1 MGLAY
6 TDVKKGKPTGRTGTQ
21 TVGSGEAGGFQAAND
36 WMSQERTEVFGAE
49 KKTQVKL
56 DPLQVCLY
64 PTFLSLPEEAL
75 QEDLRENLQTLVSET
90 LSNDYGEN
98 FVYFAF
104 TDAKIDW
111 YSGEESEPICGSL
124 QHRLPGVDTPAATPR
139 DAYLLQSSTPCTCAL
154 YSGATVMFKTG
165 ENRASDAGNAP
176 SGATSETL
184 EPKIASALTD
194 GLVPLL
200 HEDEPS
206 GEDARRRPFYTEL
219 KGASVSWS
227 AAQRQQGGKLVYA
240 DAKEPPAEGT
250 EQLAPS
256 ESDPNPATILDEG
269 VEDSTTIE
277 VIGVNAL
284 EAGAMQ
290 EQPKANAFSTTR
302 GKILASV
309 LGALVFVSLAAL
321 FVRLCY
327 KKNQRRKE
335 QVRTGKTSDQNTVIT
350 ESPDAVDVE
359 IAGAVRSR
367 RKGSIG
373 SASSADSDDLSEN
386 AQCKTPGKIVDTIS
400 VGSEW
405 TLTTGVTDGVASALG
420 LQSTGSKTLA
430 EMMAAK
436 ETFDRDRQITLQ
448 KDMLQSEWS
457 GAVNPP
463 SGLALS
469 RVGSRPIGGSGSNKK
484 LQSKTTRHE
493 EPNGLQFEMAGG

>member
-1 MGLAY
+1 
-6 TDVKKGKPTGRTGTQ
+6 
-21 TVGSGEAGGFQAAND
+21 
-36 WMSQERTEVFGAE
+36 
-49 KKTQVKL
+49 
-56 DPLQVCLY
+56 
-64 PTFLSLPEEAL
+64 
-75 QEDLRENLQTLVSET
+75 VSEK
-90 LSNDYGEN
+90 LSDDYGEN

-124 QHRLPGVDTPAATPR
+124 QHKLPGVDQPTPR

-154 YSGATVMFKTG
+154 YSGATVMFKTD
-165 ENRASDAGNAP
+165 ENRASDAGNDP
-176 SGATSETL
+176 SGATSEIL

-200 HEDEPS
+200 HEDEPT
-206 GEDARRRPFYTEL
+206 GEDSRRRPFYTEL
-219 KGASVSWS
+219 KGASVSWT
-227 AAQRQQGGKLVYA
+227 AAQRQQGGKLVYV
-240 DAKEPPAEGT
+240 DAKEPPPEGT

-256 ESDPNPATILDEG
+256 ESSDNNSNPATILDEG

-284 EAGAMQ
+284 EAGAIQ
-290 EQPKANAFSTTR
+290 EQKANAFSTTR

-309 LGALVFVSLAAL
+309 LGALVCVSLVAL

-327 KKNQRRKE
+327 KKNQRKKE
-335 QVRTGKTSDQNTVIT
+335 QARTGKASDQNTVIT

-359 IAGAVRSR
+359 IAGASSSR

-373 SASSADSDDLSEN
+373 SASSADSDDLSAN
-386 AQCKTPGKIVDTIS
+386 AQYKTPGKIMDTIS

-457 GAVNPP
+457 GAINPP

-469 RVGSRPIGGSGSNKK
+469 RVSSRPIGNNNNQKAS
-484 LQSKTTRHE
+484 SKTTRHE